1 MYKLMFALLA
11 ALVLPFAAYAQQEA
25 EELPAEE
32 MEAPDMET
40 VYVNRD
46 FGSFSLDLP
55 TGGTLETAASP
66 DWEEDEQVVFNWFGA
81 EGDPI
86 VLVQARVDSFE
97 TELTQEA
104 YDIFCDTLLSNWL
117 NDEANYTVLDPPV
130 PAMEDEPRRK
140 RNQLGTHTWNLIQID
155 DHSDANGGQI
165 YYSIFCTYSG
175 NDIYTLSFYYLTPMT
190 PQDTAVRDFGTP
202 ILESFRIAGEQEMV
216 EEAEDAA

>member
-25 EELPAEE
+25 EEVPAEE
-32 MEAPDMET
+32 MEAPDIET

-46 FGSFSLDLP
+46 FGGFSLDLP
-55 TGGTLETAASP
+55 SGGTLETAASP

-81 EGDPI
+81 DGDPI

-130 PAMEDEPRRK
+130 DVLLPAVSAAK
-140 RNQLGTHTWNLIQID
+140 SSLKTVT
-155 DHSDANGGQI
+155 
-165 YYSIFCTYSG
+165 
-175 NDIYTLSFYYLTPMT
+175 
-190 PQDTAVRDFGTP
+190 
-202 ILESFRIAGEQEMV
+202 
-216 EEAEDAA
+216 DAAGRIVAVSVGCVTV